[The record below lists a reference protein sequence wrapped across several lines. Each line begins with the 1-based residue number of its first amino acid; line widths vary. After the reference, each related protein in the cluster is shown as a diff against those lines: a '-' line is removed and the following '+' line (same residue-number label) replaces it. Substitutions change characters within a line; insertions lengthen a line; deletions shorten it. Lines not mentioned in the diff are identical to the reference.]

1 MSYVVGVASQEN
13 HEENSNDRLDLTR
26 SIDPTST
33 DMRLPRETFL
43 KAAISLKNQVVE
55 VTWKR
60 DGITDTGIDPTVY
73 TGLLGTALACLR
85 SYEVTGNEQDLL
97 LCSEIVDTCS
107 VSARAYSRHITFLCG
122 RGGLYAIGAVAANY
136 KGDRR
141 GRDFLVNL
149 FLELTLV
156 GGDAYE
162 SWTSILASVAQSD
175 TVGLFVELLARTLAL
190 MLEPRSTV
198 AQERALPVG
207 PEEGGFGMSY
217 ELMYG
222 RAGFLWAALFINK
235 HLGEGTLPSDLLMP
249 IVDAVLAGGRAGASD
264 NAACPLMY
272 RWHGTRYWGAA
283 NGLAGILQV
292 LLHFP
297 LSIDDVEDVKA
308 TLRYMMSNRFPHSGN
323 YPSSE
328 GNPRD
333 KLMQWSHGAAGMTIT
348 LCKASEMYPNDRE
361 FRNAAIEAGEVVW
374 KSGLVKKVG
383 LADGVA
389 GNAYAF
395 LSLYRL
401 TGESLYEERA
411 NAFASFLYHNASE
424 LVTIGLADG
433 ANHAFSLFQGLAGTA
448 CLWFDLLKPESS
460 RFPGY
465 EL

>member
-13 HEENSNDRLDLTR
+13 HEENNNERLDLTHR
-26 SIDPTST
+26 IDPTST
-33 DMRLPRETFL
+33 DMLLTHETL
-43 KAAISLKNQVVE
+43 LRAAISLKNQVVE
-55 VTWKR
+55 VTWER
-60 DGITDTGIDPTVY
+60 DGKTGTGIDPTVY
-73 TGLLGTALACLR
+73 TGLLGTAFTCMR
-85 SYEVTGNEQDLL
+85 SYEVTGDEQDLL

-107 VSARAYSRHITFLCG
+107 VSARTSSRHITFLCG
-122 RGGLYAIGAVAANY
+122 RGGLYALGAVAASY

-141 GRDFLVNL
+141 RRDFFLNL
-149 FLELTLV
+149 FLE
-156 GGDAYE
+156 
-162 SWTSILASVAQSD
+162 
-175 TVGLFVELLARTLAL
+175 
-190 MLEPRSTV
+190 V

-235 HLGEGTLPSDLLMP
+235 HLGEGTLPCDLLMP
-249 IVDAVLAGGRAGASD
+249 VVDAVLAGGRAGASD

-297 LSIDDVEDVKA
+297 LSIEDVEDVKA

-333 KLMQWSHGAAGMTIT
+333 KLVQWSHGATGMAIT
-348 LCKASEMYPNDRE
+348 LCKASEMFPNDRE

-383 LADGVA
+383 LADGAA

-401 TGESLYEERA
+401 TGESIYEERA

-424 LVTIGLADG
+424 LVTIGDARG
-433 ANHAFSLFQGLAGTA
+433 ANHAYSLFQGLAGTA

>member
-1 MSYVVGVASQEN
+1 MSSAVEATSQEN
-13 HEENSNDRLDLTR
+13 HEESSNERLDL
-26 SIDPTST
+26 IHHLDPTAT
-33 DMRLPRETFL
+33 DMLIPNEILL
-43 KAAISLKNQVVE
+43 KAAISLKDQVVE
-55 VTWKR
+55 ATWKR
-60 DGITDTGIDPTVY
+60 DSNMDAGIDPTVY
-73 TGLLGTALACLR
+73 TGLLGTAFTCLR

-97 LCSEIVDTCS
+97 LCSNIVDTCS
-107 VSARAYSRHITFLCG
+107 VSAHASSRQMTLTFLCG
-122 RGGLYAIGAVAANY
+122 RGGLYALGAVAANY
-136 KGDRR
+136 KGDHQ
-141 GRDFLVNL
+141 GRDFFLKL
-149 FLELTLV
+149 FLE
-156 GGDAYE
+156 
-162 SWTSILASVAQSD
+162 
-175 TVGLFVELLARTLAL
+175 
-190 MLEPRSTV
+190 V

-222 RAGFLWAALFINK
+222 RAGFLWSALFINK
-235 HLGEGTLPSDLLMP
+235 HLGEGTLPSDLLLP
-249 IVDAVLAGGRAGASD
+249 VVDAVLAGGRAGASD

-292 LLHFP
+292 LLNFP
-297 LSIDDVEDVKA
+297 LSKEDAEDVKA
-308 TLRYMMSNRFPHSGN
+308 TLRYMMSNRFRRSGN

-333 KLMQWSHGAAGMTIT
+333 KLVQWSHGATGMAIT
-348 LCKASEMYPNDRE
+348 LCKASEMFPNDRE
-361 FRNAAIEAGEVVW
+361 FRDAAIEAGEVVW

-383 LADGVA
+383 LADGAA

-401 TGESLYEERA
+401 TGESIYEERA
-411 NAFASFLYHNASE
+411 KAFASFLYHNASG
-424 LVTIGLADG
+424 LVTIGHARGAD
-433 ANHAFSLFQGLAGTA
+433 HAYSLFQGLAGTA

>member
-1 MSYVVGVASQEN
+1 MSPVMELASQDA
-13 HEENSNDRLDLTR
+13 HEDSNNERMDL
-26 SIDPTST
+26 IHQMDPSPAT
-33 DMRLPRETFL
+33 DLSLPNQTFL
-43 KAAISLKNQVVE
+43 RAAISLKDKVVE
-55 VTWKR
+55 MTWKKENSNNSTS
-60 DGITDTGIDPTVY
+60 GTCLDPTVY
-73 TGLLGTALACLR
+73 SGLLGTAFTCFR
-85 SYEVTGNEQDLL
+85 SYQATGHHPDLI
-97 LCSEIVDTCS
+97 LCNQIVDACAN
-107 VSARAYSRHITFLCG
+107 SAAATSRHVTFLCG
-122 RGGLYAIGAVAANY
+122 RGGIYALGAVAANY
-136 KGDRR
+136 MGDHQRR
-141 GRDFLVNL
+141 DIFLDL
-149 FLELTLV
+149 FL
-156 GGDAYE
+156 
-162 SWTSILASVAQSD
+162 Q
-175 TVGLFVELLARTLAL
+175 
-190 MLEPRSTV
+190 V

-235 HLGEGTLPSDLLMP
+235 HLGPGKSIDSDLLLP
-249 IVDAVLAGGRAGASD
+249 VVEALIAGGRAGASD
-264 NAACPLMY
+264 NTACPLMY

-283 NGLAGILQV
+283 NGLAGILHV

-297 LSIDDVEDVKA
+297 LSKEDAEDVKS

-333 KLMQWSHGAAGMTIT
+333 KLVQWSHGATSMAIT
-348 LCKASEMYPNDRE
+348 LCKASQVFPGERE
-361 FRNAAIEAGEVVW
+361 FRDAAIEAGEVVW

-401 TGESLYEERA
+401 TGESIYEERA
-411 NAFASFLYHNASE
+411 KAFGSYLYHNATE
-424 LVTIGLADG
+424 LVTVLRDERGADI
-433 ANHAFSLFQGLAGTA
+433 AYSLFQGLAGVA
-448 CLWFDLLKPESS
+448 CLWFDLLAPESS